1 MPKMKQLSFAD
12 TYDKCARLFEDRKP
26 EYIKLLEE
34 NLDISQYIPVSFY
47 TAFYKRFGRK
57 RKYTLDAFLS
67 AMLLQKIIGIPTDR
81 LLIFIL
87 KASRELRDYCGFEKV
102 PDASKLTRFKQNFIP
117 QLDQLFNSLV
127 DVTEPLCRKIN
138 KELAATIA
146 FDTSGIEANVT
157 ENNPKYMNTL
167 LRKLK
172 AFYKDKP
179 DVDVYKMIY
188 SLMPSHAVANFDVK
202 QLQINGH
209 FCYALKFA
217 LITNGLGVPR
227 HIAFVD
233 NEFKKNHPEIPVE
246 KKSDSPDED
255 KSIGDG
261 RLLKPVLSDYFK
273 AHKGFI
279 YDTFLGDSAFDSYDA
294 YPFLL
299 NECKFKRALIP
310 LNPRSSS
317 TLPEPGFDENGRPLC
332 PCNDSLAMKYAGIT
346 QGKNRSIRYK
356 WICPYSKYINRKLVC
371 FCENPCSPSLS
382 GRMVYTYSHKS
393 LRIYPGILRDSQEW
407 ETLYKK
413 RANIEKS
420 INTLK
425 ESMCAGIRKTY
436 NSQTI
441 KADVFLAGIAQLFTV
456 ILADRI
462 DRTDC
467 IRSIRRLVA

>member
-1 MPKMKQLSFAD
+1 
-12 TYDKCARLFEDRKP
+12 
-26 EYIKLLEE
+26 LLEE
-34 NLDISQYIPVSFY
+34 NLDISHYIPVSFY
-47 TAFYKRFGRK
+47 TAFYQRFGRK
-57 RKYTLDAFLS
+57 QKYSLDAFLS
-67 AMLLQKIIGIPTDR
+67 ALLLQKIIGIPTDR

-87 KASRELRDYCGFEKV
+87 KASQELHDFCGFEKV
-102 PDASKLTRFKQNFIP
+102 PDPSKLTRFKQNFMP
-117 QLDQLFNSLV
+117 QLEQLFNSLV
-127 DVTEPLCRKIN
+127 DVTEPLCRKID
-138 KELAATIA
+138 KKLAATIA

-172 AFYKDKP
+172 AFYKNKP
-179 DVDVYKMIY
+179 DVDVYKMVY
-188 SLMPSHAVANFDVK
+188 SLMPPHAVANFDVK

-227 HIAFVD
+227 HIAFAD
-233 NEFKKNHPEIPVE
+233 NEFKRNHPEIPVE

-273 AHKGFI
+273 AHSRFA
-279 YDTFLGDSAFDSYDA
+279 YDTFLGDSAFDSIGT

-299 NECKFKRALIP
+299 NECKFKKALIP
-310 LNPRSSS
+310 LNPRNSSS
-317 TLPEPGFDENGRPLC
+317 LPEPGFDEYGRPLC
-332 PCNDSLAMKYAGIT
+332 PCDDSLVMKYAGIT
-346 QGKNRSIRYK
+346 QGKNRSVRYK
-356 WICPYSKYINRKLVC
+356 WICPYTKYINRKFVC